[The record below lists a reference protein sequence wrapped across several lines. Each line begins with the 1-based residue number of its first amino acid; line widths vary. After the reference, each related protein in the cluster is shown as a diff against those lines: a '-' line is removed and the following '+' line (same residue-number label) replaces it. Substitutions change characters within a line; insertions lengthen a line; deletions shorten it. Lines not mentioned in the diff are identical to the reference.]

1 MNLVFYFFIILIIS
15 ILLST
20 LKINIEKF
28 KLINVNLE
36 NRKLINKIF
45 IEIYL
50 FGIFKI
56 FKIKLK
62 NNYFKRNNKILKN
75 KKVINILFDKKIKLE
90 KANIKIELGTKNIQ
104 STVASVFIVNNIIS
118 IIFAKK
124 IKKFEDNKFFYSV
137 LPLYNSQDILQISL
151 NSIISIKYVHII
163 YIIYSLLKESR
174 GKNGRTSN
182 RKNYDYS
189 YEQYKRNYWCKYY
202 YR

>member
-189 YEQYKRNYWCKYY
+189 YEQYKRNY
-202 YR
+202 

>member
-151 NSIISIKYVHII
+151 NIIISIKYVHII

-189 YEQYKRNYWCKYY
+189 YEQYKRNY
-202 YR
+202 